1 MKNKTFSFLA
11 LPLIVVMIVIL
22 LAGLAAAS
30 VQIRAES
37 KGRLYVNGQNVPA
50 FLAFEVVN
58 GTNYVEIPFL
68 SSLEALGYL
77 VEKKDDT
84 VAVWDIEG
92 NTYVS
97 DLSLYERGGFYN
109 INSQHKSDEI
119 FPAVGQDWGY
129 RAVRDGDIYLDQLSL
144 RTTLSELGINARVIV
159 DFPNKRVDI
168 LG

>member
-1 MKNKTFSFLA
+1 MGKK
-11 LPLIVVMIVIL
+11 VIVIILSVFALGL
-22 LAGLAAAS
+22 LLLL
-30 VQIRAES
+30 VTMAES
-37 KGRLYVNGQNVPA
+37 STHNSADSQGELYINGQKIPA
-50 FLAFEVVN
+50 VLTFAEKN

-77 VEKKDDT
+77 VEKEDDT

-119 FPAVGQDWGY
+119 FPAAGQDWGY

-159 DFPNKRVDI
+159 DFPNKRIDI
-168 LG
+168 IG